1 MQIVITL
8 LQCGSHFFTRGMWY
22 SYVLVYVS
30 SYSGFIYEG
39 GMFPQLVLVNLYS
52 VYKQENYIVSKGAKI
67 RNRYNQVPQRSFP

>member
-1 MQIVITL
+1 
-8 LQCGSHFFTRGMWY
+8 MWY
-22 SYVLVYVS
+22 SYVPVYAS

-67 RNRYNQVPQRSFP
+67 RNRYNQVPHRSFP